1 MFQRLDLRLEE
12 HEFLTLKSSTKI
24 SDSHLGNSKS
34 CIPKCG
40 TGMKLWVLSP
50 NIDAR
55 LSDFI
60 DIRKKHCIL
69 LFTKKPRIKAGLYES
84 TLGELFHP

>member
-1 MFQRLDLRLEE
+1 
-12 HEFLTLKSSTKI
+12 
-24 SDSHLGNSKS
+24 
-34 CIPKCG
+34 
-40 TGMKLWVLSP
+40 MKLWVLSP